1 MFIMANEPLKDISPS
16 EFAAYFADKCTPSDL
31 AEAYALS
38 SNKFWWVED
47 NEYDF
52 DVGTPEHSAA
62 RTVTDTWHH
71 LMDHYKEQIFA
82 ILHSEGVAIPSTGQI
97 AVLIPFMRKYG
108 YEDRGGWWFKE
119 PR

>member
-52 DVGTPEHSAA
+52 DVGTPEHTASVCSNKSEISAFV
-62 RTVTDTWHH
+62 RKDKSMLYPYT
-71 LMDHYKEQIFA
+71 
-82 ILHSEGVAIPSTGQI
+82 STNT
-97 AVLIPFMRKYG
+97 
-108 YEDRGGWWFKE
+108 
-119 PR
+119 